1 MVGCRKRRK
10 DSPGGFVAMQAR
22 EAGVVMEG
30 EAEGTDLGAW
40 RQEDRAMWSWGFGL
54 WQLGGLRHH

>member
-1 MVGCRKRRK
+1 
-10 DSPGGFVAMQAR
+10 MQAR
-22 EAGVVMEG
+22 EAGVAMEG
-30 EAEGTDLGAW
+30 EAEGTGLGAW